1 MPKVLCTYP
10 VVRLAL
16 SWESMLTRFGD
27 GQMKG
32 KFDTSKQLAGKDAMT
47 VPVSKKAVARKRTT
61 ATAESPRQSKKT
73 TSKGK
78 SVSCQKDSQT
88 MPFSRMLG
96 LGSTSNENNCSSCS
110 KNVQWEE
117 LEKSLLPTETDF
129 ADLDLNCLSGS
140 SLKTLLGSWFSNN
153 RNYRLNKSLL
163 PISSQ
168 SSPHFRVEFTDSGNT
183 VTRSRKIRAY
193 PNKEQRKILDNW
205 FGASRFAYNKTVEL
219 LNQPDTKAQW
229 KSIKTDLLHD
239 MPDWLKE
246 VPYQIKSV
254 AIRDCCQAVSAAKKK
269 FKQTG
274 KFNEVKFRSKKRGD
288 NNLFIPQSAVSENGV
303 YRTVL
308 GKLKTAEPLW
318 RPTHDCR
325 MVLQNG
331 RYFVIVPID
340 VAVKRPENQR
350 LSACALDCGVRTFQT
365 VFSKELILK
374 VGEHDFQRIFRYCY
388 ALDKLISRK
397 KKERS
402 NKFNK
407 AMQRIRWKVRDLID
421 EIHNKLALT
430 LCRLFDV
437 VYIPSFETHDMV
449 SKLKHKTSR
458 AMLGWAHYR
467 FKMKLKAKAEEYSCK
482 VVDCTEEYTS
492 KTCGNCGTENQIGG
506 KEVWT
511 CKHCGCA
518 HDRDVNGARNILF
531 KQMFLALRDPSTPSL
546 V

>member
-1 MPKVLCTYP
+1 MPRVLCTYL

-16 SWESMLTRFGD
+16 SWESTQTRFGD
-27 GQMKG
+27 GQMKE
-32 KFDTSKQLAGKDAMT
+32 KFDTYEQQEGSASMT
-47 VPVSKKAVARKRTT
+47 VQASNKTAVRRKTT
-61 ATAESPRQSKKT
+61 ATAVSRRQSKKT
-73 TSKGK
+73 TSKDK
-78 SVSCQKDSQT
+78 SSSCQKDSQT
-88 MPFSRMLG
+88 IPFSRMLG
-96 LGSTSNENNCSSCS
+96 LDSISNENNCYSFL
-110 KNVQWEE
+110 KNVQWDG

-140 SLKTLLGSWFSNN
+140 FLKTLSNSWFSNN
-153 RNYRLNKSLL
+153 KNYRLNKNLL
-163 PISSQ
+163 QTCFQLSRY
-168 SSPHFRVEFTDSGNT
+168 FRVEFTDSENT
-183 VTRSRKIRAY
+183 VQRSRKIRVY
-193 PNKEQRKILDNW
+193 PNNEQKKLLNNW
-205 FGASRFAYNKTVEL
+205 FGASRFAYNQTVEFL
-219 LNQPDTKAQW
+219 KQPDTKAQW
-229 KSIKTDLLHD
+229 KSIKTDLLHG
-239 MPDWLKE
+239 MPEWSKE

-254 AIRDCCQAVSAAKKK
+254 AIRDCCKAVSSAKKK

-274 KFNEVKFRSKKRGD
+274 KFQEVKFRSKKRGD

-303 YRTVL
+303 YHTIL

-318 RPTHDCR
+318 KPVHDCR

-331 RYFVIVPID
+331 RYFVIIPID
-340 VAVKRPENQR
+340 VAVKRPDSQR
-350 LSACALDCGVRTFQT
+350 ISACALDCGVRTFQT

-402 NKFNK
+402 NKFNR

-437 VYIPSFETHDMV
+437 VYIPTFETHNMV

-482 VVDCTEEYTS
+482 VIECTEEYTS
-492 KTCGNCGTENQIGG
+492 KTCGNCGKISSIGG

-511 CKHCGCA
+511 CKHCGCV
-518 HDRDVNGARNILF
+518 HDRDINGARNILL
-531 KQMFLALRDPSTPSL
+531 KQMFLALRDSSTPCL

>member
-1 MPKVLCTYP
+1 MPRVLCTYP

-16 SWESMLTRFGD
+16 SWESMLTRCGD
-27 GQMKG
+27 GQMKE
-32 KFDTSKQLAGKDAMT
+32 KFDTSEQLAENAFMT
-47 VPVSKKAVARKRTT
+47 VPASKKTVARKRTT
-61 ATAESPRQSKKT
+61 AIAVSHRRSKKT
-73 TSKGK
+73 TLKDK
-78 SVSCQKDSQT
+78 SVLCSQNIQT
-88 MPFSRMLG
+88 TPFSKMLG
-96 LGSTSNENNCSSCS
+96 LDSISNENNSYSCL

-117 LEKSLLPTETDF
+117 LEKLLLPTETDF

-140 SLKTLLGSWFSNN
+140 SLKTLLNSWFSNSKN
-153 RNYRLNKSLL
+153 FRLNKSLL
-163 PISSQ
+163 QIC
-168 SSPHFRVEFTDSGNT
+168 SPSLQYFHVEFTDSENT
-183 VTRSRKIRAY
+183 VQRSRKIRVY
-193 PNKEQRKILDNW
+193 PTQEQKKILNNW

-219 LNQPDTKAQW
+219 LKQPNTKAQW
-229 KSIKTDLLHD
+229 KSIKTYLLHD
-239 MPDWLKE
+239 MPEWSKE

-254 AIRDCCQAVSAAKKK
+254 AIRDCCQAVSNAKKK

-274 KFNEVKFRSKKRGD
+274 KFHEVKFRSKKRCD

-303 YRTVL
+303 YHTIL
-308 GKLKTAEPLW
+308 GKLKSSESLW
-318 RPTHDCR
+318 KPSHDCR
-325 MVLQNG
+325 FLFCNG
-331 RYFVIVPID
+331 RYFIIIPID
-340 VAVKRPENQR
+340 VAVKRPDSQR
-350 LSACALDCGVRTFQT
+350 LSSCALDCGVRTFQT

-430 LCRLFDV
+430 LCRLFDM
-437 VYIPSFETHDMV
+437 VYIPSFETYGMV

-467 FKMKLKAKAEEYSCK
+467 FKMKLKSKAEEYSCK

-492 KTCGNCGTENQIGG
+492 KTCGNCGEISSIGG

-511 CKHCGCA
+511 CKHCGCV
-518 HDRDVNGARNILF
+518 HDRDINGARNIMR
-531 KQMFLALRDPSTPSL
+531 KQIFLALRDSSTPCL

>member
-1 MPKVLCTYP
+1 
-10 VVRLAL
+10 
-16 SWESMLTRFGD
+16 MLTRFGD
-27 GQMKG
+27 GQMRG
-32 KFDTSKQLAGKDAMT
+32 KFDTYEQQEASASMT
-47 VPVSKKAVARKRTT
+47 VQASNKTVARRKTT

-78 SVSCQKDSQT
+78 SSSCQKDSQT
-88 MPFSRMLG
+88 IPFSRMLG
-96 LGSTSNENNCSSCS
+96 LDSISNENNCSSCL
-110 KNVQWEE
+110 KNAQWDG
-117 LEKSLLPTETDF
+117 LEKLLLPTETDF
-129 ADLDLNCLSGS
+129 ADLDLNCLNGS
-140 SLKTLLGSWFSNN
+140 SLKTLSNSWFSNN
-153 RNYRLNKSLL
+153 RNFLLNKNLL
-163 PISSQ
+163 QTLSQ
-168 SSPHFRVEFTDSGNT
+168 SLPCFHVEFTDSENT
-183 VTRSRKIRAY
+183 VQRSRKIRVY
-193 PNKEQRKILDNW
+193 PNKEQKTILSNW
-205 FGASRFAYNKTVEL
+205 FGASRFAYNKTVEFL
-219 LNQPDTKAQW
+219 KQPDTKAQW
-229 KSIKTDLLHD
+229 KSIKTDLMHD
-239 MPDWLKE
+239 MPEWSKE

-254 AIRDCCQAVSAAKKK
+254 AIRDCCHAVSAAKKK

-274 KFNEVKFRSKKRGD
+274 KFQEVKFRSKKRGD

-303 YRTVL
+303 YHTIL

-318 RPTHDCR
+318 KPLHDCR
-325 MVLQNG
+325 GVLQNG

-397 KKERS
+397 KKEHY
-402 NKFNK
+402 NKFNR

-437 VYIPSFETHDMV
+437 VYIPTFETHDMV

-482 VVDCTEEYTS
+482 ITDCTEEYTS
-492 KTCGNCGTENQIGG
+492 KTCGNCGEINSIGG

-518 HDRDVNGARNILF
+518 HDRDINGARNILL
-531 KQMFLALRDPSTPSL
+531 KQMFLALRDPSTSCL

>member
-16 SWESMLTRFGD
+16 SWESTLTRFGD
-27 GQMKG
+27 GLMKG
-32 KFDTSKQLAGKDAMT
+32 RFDTSKQLAGKDAMT
-47 VPVSKKAVARKRTT
+47 VPVSKKAVARKRIT
-61 ATAESPRQSKKT
+61 ATAESPRRSKKT
-73 TSKGK
+73 TLKGK
-78 SVSCQKDSQT
+78 SSSCSPSTQT
-88 MPFSRMLG
+88 IPFSRMLG
-96 LGSTSNENNCSSCS
+96 LDSTSTENNCSSCS
-110 KNVQWEE
+110 KNAQWDE

-140 SLKTLLGSWFSNN
+140 SLKTLSNSWFSNN
-153 RNYRLNKSLL
+153 KSFLLNKSLF
-163 PISSQ
+163 Q
-168 SSPHFRVEFTDSGNT
+168 TCSPLSPSFRVEFTDSENT
-183 VTRSRKIRAY
+183 VQRSRKIRVY
-193 PNKEQRKILDNW
+193 PTPEQKSILNNW
-205 FGASRFAYNKTVEL
+205 FGASRFAYNKTVEFL
-219 LNQPDTKAQW
+219 KQSDTKAQW

-239 MPDWLKE
+239 MPDWSKE

-254 AIRDCCQAVSAAKKK
+254 AIRDCCQAVSAAKRK
-269 FKQTG
+269 FRQTG

-288 NNLFIPQSAVSENGV
+288 NNLFIPQTVVSENGM
-303 YRTVL
+303 YHTIL

-318 RPTHDCR
+318 KPVHDCR

-449 SKLKHKTSR
+449 SKLHHKTSR

-518 HDRDVNGARNILF
+518 HDRDINGARNILF

>member
-1 MPKVLCTYP
+1 MPIVLCTYP

-32 KFDTSKQLAGKDAMT
+32 KFDTSEQQEVNASMT
-47 VPVSKKAVARKRTT
+47 VQASNKTVVRRKTT

-73 TSKGK
+73 ISKGK
-78 SVSCQKDSQT
+78 SSSCQKDSQT

-96 LGSTSNENNCSSCS
+96 LDSISNENNFSSCS
-110 KNVQWEE
+110 KNAQWEG
-117 LEKSLLPTETDF
+117 LERLSLPTETDF
-129 ADLDLNCLSGS
+129 AGLDLNCLSGS
-140 SLKTLLGSWFSNN
+140 SLKTLLNSWFSNN

-163 PISSQ
+163 Q
-168 SSPHFRVEFTDSGNT
+168 TCSPLSPSFRVEFTDSENT
-183 VTRSRKIRAY
+183 VQRSRKIRVY
-193 PNKEQRKILDNW
+193 PNKEQKTILSNW
-205 FGASRFAYNKTVEL
+205 FGASRFAYNKTVEFL
-219 LNQPDTKAQW
+219 KQPDTKAQW
-229 KSIKTDLLHD
+229 KSIKTDLMHD
-239 MPDWLKE
+239 MPEWSKE

-288 NNLFIPQSAVSENGV
+288 NNLFIPQTAVSENGV
-303 YRTVL
+303 YHTVL
-308 GKLKTAEPLW
+308 GKLKTAEPLLK
-318 RPTHDCR
+318 PTHDCR

-331 RYFVIVPID
+331 RYFVVVPID

-402 NKFNK
+402 DKFNK

-467 FKMKLKAKAEEYSCK
+467 FKMKLKSKAEEYSCK
-482 VVDCTEEYTS
+482 VIDCTEEYTS
-492 KTCGNCGTENQIGG
+492 KTCGNCGTENQIGV

-511 CKHCGCA
+511 CKHCDCV
-518 HDRDVNGARNILF
+518 HDRDINGARNILL
-531 KQMFLALRDPSTPSL
+531 KQMFLAMRDPSTPCL

>member
-1 MPKVLCTYP
+1 MPVVLCTYQ

-16 SWESMLTRFGD
+16 SWEFMLTRFGD

-32 KFDTSKQLAGKDAMT
+32 KFDTSEQQEVNVSMT
-47 VPVSKKAVARKRTT
+47 VLASKKTVVRKGTTVTAVSHRR
-61 ATAESPRQSKKT
+61 SKKT
-73 TSKGK
+73 TLKDK
-78 SVSCQKDSQT
+78 SDSCQKDIQIT
-88 MPFSRMLG
+88 PFSKMLG
-96 LGSTSNENNCSSCS
+96 LDSILNENNSYSCLKS
-110 KNVQWEE
+110 VQWEE
-117 LEKSLLPTETDF
+117 LEKLSLPTETDF

-140 SLKTLLGSWFSNN
+140 SLRTLLNSWFSNN
-153 RNYRLNKSLL
+153 KNYRLNKSLL
-163 PISSQ
+163 QICSQ
-168 SSPHFRVEFTDSGNT
+168 LSQYFRVEFTDSENT
-183 VTRSRKIRAY
+183 VQRSRKIRVY
-193 PNKEQRKILDNW
+193 PTQEQKEILNNW

-219 LNQPDTKAQW
+219 LKQPNTKAQW
-229 KSIKTDLLHD
+229 KSIKTDLLHA
-239 MPDWLKE
+239 MPEWLKE

-254 AIRDCCQAVSAAKKK
+254 AIRDCCQAVSNAKKK
-269 FKQTG
+269 FKLTG

-303 YRTVL
+303 YHTIL
-308 GKLKTAEPLW
+308 GKLKMAEPLW
-318 RPTHDCR
+318 KPLHDCR

-331 RYFVIVPID
+331 RYFVIIPID
-340 VAVKRPENQR
+340 VTVKRPENQR
-350 LSACALDCGVRTFQT
+350 LSVCALDCGVRTFQT
-365 VFSKELILK
+365 FFSKELILK
-374 VGEHDFQRIFRYCY
+374 VGNHDFQRIFRYCY

-449 SKLKHKTSR
+449 SKLRNKTSR

-492 KTCGNCGTENQIGG
+492 KTCGNCGEINPIGG

-511 CKHCGCA
+511 CKYCGCV
-518 HDRDVNGARNILF
+518 HDRDINGARNILL
-531 KQMFLALRDPSTPSL
+531 KQLFLAMRDPSIPSL

>member
-1 MPKVLCTYP
+1 
-10 VVRLAL
+10 
-16 SWESMLTRFGD
+16 
-27 GQMKG
+27 MKE

-47 VPVSKKAVARKRTT
+47 VPVSKKIVARKRTT
-61 ATAESPRQSKKT
+61 ATAGSPRQSKKT

-78 SVSCQKDSQT
+78 SSLCSPSIQIT
-88 MPFSRMLG
+88 PFSKMLG
-96 LGSTSNENNCSSCS
+96 LDLTSKENNSDSFL

-117 LEKSLLPTETDF
+117 LEKLSLPTETDF

-140 SLKTLLGSWFSNN
+140 SLKTLSNSWFSNN
-153 RNYRLNKSLL
+153 KSFLLNKSLL

-168 SSPHFRVEFTDSGNT
+168 SSQSFRVEFMDSENT
-183 VTRSRKIRAY
+183 VTRSRKIRIY
-193 PNKEQRKILDNW
+193 PNKEQRTILDKW
-205 FGASRFAYNKTVEL
+205 FGASRFAYNKTVEFL
-219 LNQPDTKAQW
+219 KQPDTKAQW
-229 KSIKTDLLHD
+229 KSIKTDLLHG
-239 MPDWLKE
+239 MPEWMNE

-254 AIRDCCQAVSAAKKK
+254 AIRDCCQAVSSAKKK

-274 KFNEVKFRSKKRGD
+274 KFNEVKFRSKKNQD
-288 NNLFIPQSAVSENGV
+288 FNLFIPQSSVSENGV
-303 YRTVL
+303 YYTVL
-308 GKLKTAEPLW
+308 GKLKTAEPVW
-318 RPTHDCR
+318 RPNHDCR
-325 MVLQNG
+325 LTLYNG
-331 RYFVIVPID
+331 RYYLSIPID

-350 LSACALDCGVRTFQT
+350 LSVCALDPGVRTFQT
-365 VFSKELILK
+365 VFSREICSKI
-374 VGEHDFQRIFRYCY
+374 GEHVFSRIFRYCY
-388 ALDKLISRK
+388 ALDTLISRK

-437 VYIPSFETHDMV
+437 IYLPTFETQEMV
-449 SKLKHKTSR
+449 SKLHHKTSR

-482 VVDCTEEYTS
+482 VIDCTEEYTS

-511 CKHCGCA
+511 CKHCGCV
-518 HDRDVNGARNILF
+518 HDRDINGARNILF
-531 KQMFLALRDPSTPSL
+531 KQMFLAMRDPSTP
-546 V
+546 

>member
-1 MPKVLCTYP
+1 MPIVLCTYL

-16 SWESMLTRFGD
+16 SWESMQTRFGD

-32 KFDTSKQLAGKDAMT
+32 RFDTSKQLAGKDAMT

-61 ATAESPRQSKKT
+61 ATAESPRRSKKT
-73 TSKGK
+73 TLKGK
-78 SVSCQKDSQT
+78 SVSCPKDFQT
-88 MPFSRMLG
+88 IPFSKMLG
-96 LGSTSNENNCSSCS
+96 LDSTSKENNCSSCLKS
-110 KNVQWEE
+110 VQWDV

-129 ADLDLNCLSGS
+129 ADLDLNCLNGS
-140 SLKTLLGSWFSNN
+140 SLRTLLNSWFSNN
-153 RNYRLNKSLL
+153 KNYRLNKSLL
-163 PISSQ
+163 Q
-168 SSPHFRVEFTDSGNT
+168 TFSPLSEPFRVEFTDSGNT
-183 VTRSRKIRAY
+183 VQRSRKIRVY
-193 PNKEQRKILDNW
+193 PNKEQKKILSNW
-205 FGASRFAYNKTVEL
+205 FGASRFAYNQTVEYL
-219 LNQPDTKAQW
+219 RQPDTKAQW
-229 KSIKTDLLHD
+229 KSIKTDLMHG
-239 MPDWLKE
+239 MPEWMNN

-254 AIRDCCQAVSAAKKK
+254 AIRDCCQAVSNAKKK

-274 KFNEVKFRSKKRGD
+274 KFQEVKFRSKKRGD
-288 NNLFIPQSAVSENGV
+288 NNLFIPQTAVSENGV
-303 YRTVL
+303 YYTVL

-318 RPTHDCR
+318 KPTHDCR
-325 MVLQNG
+325 MALQNG
-331 RYFVIVPID
+331 RYFVVVPID

-388 ALDKLISRK
+388 SLDRLISRK

-407 AMQRIRWKVRDLID
+407 TMQRIRWKVRDLID

-467 FKMKLKAKAEEYSCK
+467 FKMKLKSKAEEYSCK
-482 VVDCTEEYTS
+482 VIDCTEEYTS

-511 CKHCGCA
+511 CKHCGCV
-518 HDRDVNGARNILF
+518 HDRDINGARNILF
-531 KQMFLALRDPSTPSL
+531 KQMFLALRDPSTPYS

>member
-1 MPKVLCTYP
+1 MPKVLCTYL

-16 SWESMLTRFGD
+16 SWEYTPTRFGD
-27 GQMKG
+27 GQMKE
-32 KFDTSKQLAGKDAMT
+32 KFDTYEQQEVNASMT
-47 VPVSKKAVARKRTT
+47 VQASKKAVARKRTT
-61 ATAESPRQSKKT
+61 ATAASPRQSKKT

-78 SVSCQKDSQT
+78 SSSCSPSIQT
-88 MPFSRMLG
+88 IPFSRMLG
-96 LGSTSNENNCSSCS
+96 LDSISNENNCSSCS

-117 LEKSLLPTETDF
+117 SVKSSLPTETDF

-140 SLKTLLGSWFSNN
+140 SLKTLLNSWFSNN
-153 RNYRLNKSLL
+153 KNYRLNKSLL
-163 PISSQ
+163 PTSSQ
-168 SSPHFRVEFTDSGNT
+168 SSPSFRVEFMDSGNT
-183 VTRSRKIRAY
+183 VHRSRKIRIY
-193 PNKEQRKILDNW
+193 PTQEQKTILNNW
-205 FGASRFAYNKTVEL
+205 FGASRSAYNKTVEFL
-219 LNQPDTKAQW
+219 KQPDTKAQW
-229 KSIKTDLLHD
+229 KAIKTELLHG
-239 MPDWLKE
+239 MPEWSKE
-246 VPYQIKSV
+246 VPYQIKSI
-254 AIRDCCQAVSAAKKK
+254 AIRDCCQAVSNAKKK

-288 NNLFIPQSAVSENGV
+288 NNLFIPQTAVSEKGV
-303 YRTVL
+303 YHTVL

-318 RPTHDCR
+318 KPTHDCR
-325 MVLQNG
+325 MILQNG

-388 ALDKLISRK
+388 ALDKLVSRK

-402 NKFNK
+402 NRFNK

-437 VYIPSFETHDMV
+437 VYIPTFETQDMV

-492 KTCGNCGTENQIGG
+492 KTCGNCGEISSIGG

-511 CKHCGCA
+511 CKHCGCV
-518 HDRDVNGARNILF
+518 HDRDINGARNILL

>member
-1 MPKVLCTYP
+1 
-10 VVRLAL
+10 
-16 SWESMLTRFGD
+16 
-27 GQMKG
+27 MKE

-47 VPVSKKAVARKRTT
+47 VPVSNNTVARKRTT

-78 SVSCQKDSQT
+78 SVSCQKDTQT
-88 MPFSRMLG
+88 TPFSKMLG
-96 LGSTSNENNCSSCS
+96 LDLTSKENNSDSFL
-110 KNVQWEE
+110 KNVLKEE

-129 ADLDLNCLSGS
+129 ADLDLNCLRGS
-140 SLKTLLGSWFSNN
+140 SLKTLLNSWFSNN
-153 RNYRLNKSLL
+153 KNYRLNKNLL
-163 PISSQ
+163 PIC
-168 SSPHFRVEFTDSGNT
+168 SPLSPSFRVEFTDSGNT
-183 VTRSRKIRAY
+183 VTRSRKIRVY
-193 PNKEQRKILDNW
+193 PNKEQKKILNNW
-205 FGASRFAYNKTVEL
+205 FGASRFAYNQTVEFL
-219 LNQPDTKAQW
+219 RQPDTKAQW
-229 KSIKTDLLHD
+229 KSIKTELLHSL
-239 MPDWLKE
+239 PEWSKE
-246 VPYQIKSV
+246 IPYQIKSV

-274 KFNEVKFRSKKRGD
+274 KFQEVKFRSKKRDD
-288 NNLFIPQSAVSENGV
+288 NNLFIPQTAVSEKGV
-303 YRTVL
+303 YHTVL

-318 RPTHDCR
+318 KPVHDCR
-325 MVLQNG
+325 MVFQNG
-331 RYFVIVPID
+331 RYFVTIPID

-365 VFSKELILK
+365 IFSKELVLK

-437 VYIPSFETHDMV
+437 VYIPTFETHDMV
-449 SKLKHKTSR
+449 SKLRHKTSR

-467 FKMKLKAKAEEYSCK
+467 FKMKLKSKAEEYSCK
-482 VVDCTEEYTS
+482 IIDCTEEYTS
-492 KTCGNCGTENQIGG
+492 KTCGNCGELSSIGG

-511 CKHCGCA
+511 CKHCGCM
-518 HDRDVNGARNILF
+518 HDRDINGARNILF
-531 KQMFLALRDPSTPSL
+531 NQMFLALRDPSTPCL